1 MENQKLRE
9 TLDEYHVEFKE
20 VKNQGMY
27 IFSVWK
33 TGIETVKS
41 VVIFML
47 N

>member
-27 IFSVWK
+27 INKQFK
-33 TGIETVKS
+33 QFLYLFLID
-41 VVIFML
+41 L
-47 N
+47 